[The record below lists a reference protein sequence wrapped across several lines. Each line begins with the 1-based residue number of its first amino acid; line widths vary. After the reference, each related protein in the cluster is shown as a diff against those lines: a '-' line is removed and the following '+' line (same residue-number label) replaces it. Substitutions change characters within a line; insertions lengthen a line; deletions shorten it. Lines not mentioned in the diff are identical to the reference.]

1 MTTQNLFDFEDCII
15 KIISVATSME
25 DSLPITLLHTDT
37 EIGVER
43 SLFQSIVA
51 VKIKT
56 KDPSLFWIEQKS
68 LCKSLYLLNSP
79 SVVK

>member
-1 MTTQNLFDFEDCII
+1 MII
-15 KIISVATSME
+15 FVATNME
-25 DSLPITLLHTDT
+25 NWLPVTLLHTDT
-37 EIGVER
+37 EVGVEK
-43 SLFQSIVA
+43 SLFQSIIA

-79 SVVK
+79 ITVK